1 MGCFVSGLNAYQL
14 ETLAKELSAIQQF
27 REQLPEFTR
36 QQAFDRS
43 PDLQSQNLL
52 RLRRLAFLQGL
63 VVERK
68 ITSHRKIIGPVIVFI
83 KVKWRDLVNRLV
95 LGVVGRQLEFNH
107 ELWDFALQVHLQ
119 DQRLAKIEATLR
131 NQGVMK

>member
-1 MGCFVSGLNAYQL
+1 MESVVSILSAEQL
-14 ETLAKELSAIQQF
+14 EILAKELTTIQQF

-43 PDLQSQNLL
+43 PDLQGHNIL

-63 VVERK
+63 VVEKK

-83 KVKWRDLVNRLV
+83 KVKWRELVNRLV
-95 LGVVGRQLEFNH
+95 LGVVGRQIEVNR
-107 ELWDFALQVHLQ
+107 ELWDLAFQVQLQ
-119 DQRLAKIEATLR
+119 DQRLTKIESALQSR
-131 NQGVMK
+131 GDIA